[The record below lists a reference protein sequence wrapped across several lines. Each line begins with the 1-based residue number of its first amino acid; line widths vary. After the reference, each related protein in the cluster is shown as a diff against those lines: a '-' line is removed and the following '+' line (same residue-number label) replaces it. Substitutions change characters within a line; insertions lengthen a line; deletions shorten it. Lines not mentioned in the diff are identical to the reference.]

1 MARMLGD
8 HRRRQNEARLK
19 AGQTY
24 ENHGFVFAMPS
35 GLPVR
40 LPYLDRYHFKP
51 TLKRAEL
58 PATMRVYDLRH
69 SSATLLLAVG
79 ENVKV
84 ISERLGHASVT
95 LTLDVYSHVLP
106 RQQEAASAKLERF
119 VRIRGLGR
127 NRLRLSAAGFRA
139 CRFSFIISA

>member
-1 MARMLGD
+1 MARLLVD

-19 AGQTY
+19 TGKGY
-24 ENHGFVFAMPS
+24 ENHGFVFAMPH
-35 GLPVR
+35 GPPVR
-40 LPYLDRYHFKP
+40 LRYLDRYHYKP
-51 TLKRAEL
+51 TLKSAGL

-69 SSATLLLAVG
+69 SSATLLLAAG

-106 RQQEAASAKLERF
+106 GQQEAASAKLERLF
-119 VRIRGLGR
+119 
-127 NRLRLSAAGFRA
+127 A
-139 CRFSFIISA
+139 